1 MAPLPDAAAFSI
13 DQLKT
18 YASTI
23 STHITRSLISSHD
36 IIFRSDDSISQSSTL
51 QTRDSSYNPGAGT
64 TPPANIP
71 NNAVFALF
79 GLIGAGFVIT
89 GIWFFFWAK
98 NGGFYFKE
106 GDWEDYK
113 STVLRR
119 KGPNG
124 TTLSGATPS
133 TNLGGGSV
141 VGKKQRI
148 ARYKD
153 AEIESSIGTESEMS
167 EIKAGR
173 GNKDKRSKNMH
184 KSRR

>member
-1 MAPLPDAAAFSI
+1 
-13 DQLKT
+13 
-18 YASTI
+18 
-23 STHITRSLISSHD
+23 
-36 IIFRSDDSISQSSTL
+36 
-51 QTRDSSYNPGAGT
+51 
-64 TPPANIP
+64 
-71 NNAVFALF
+71 
-79 GLIGAGFVIT
+79 VIT

-113 STVLRR
+113 STILRR

-141 VGKKQRI
+141 VGRKQRL

-153 AEIESSIGTESEMS
+153 AEIESSIGTQSEMS
-167 EIKAGR
+167 ESKPAEGVEPSE
-173 GNKDKRSKNMH
+173 KRL
-184 KSRR
+184 RIREE